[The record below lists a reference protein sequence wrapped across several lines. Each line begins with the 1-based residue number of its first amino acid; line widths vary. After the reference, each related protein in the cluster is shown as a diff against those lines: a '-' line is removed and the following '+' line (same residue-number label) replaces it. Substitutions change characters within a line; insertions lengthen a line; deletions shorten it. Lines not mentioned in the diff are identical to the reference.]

1 MPDVPDFCFPFLQTT
16 TTTLRKSSCV
26 RKDPEERFGE
36 NPQPQFW
43 YSHSTVH
50 FFFIFPKFLPQ
61 FEVLK
66 EGFQHERGP
75 VAQISPNLAGRPSV
89 IDEPVDFS
97 HFAPPAPLLPLW
109 LPPKLLP
116 YANYSP
122 LLLNGRL
129 KSDLMELISALLT
142 QSWQCFMTRFSNIIT
157 WINWVFLN
165 W

>member
-1 MPDVPDFCFPFLQTT
+1 MPDVPYFCFPFYK
-16 TTTLRKSSCV
+16 LRLLSETPAV
-26 RKDPEERFGE
+26 WERIQKRGLERIRSHNFDI
-36 NPQPQFW
+36 PTQPC
-43 YSHSTVH
+43 T

-97 HFAPPAPLLPLW
+97 HFVPPAPLLPLW

>member
-1 MPDVPDFCFPFLQTT
+1 MSEQLTKPVFECTDNLIICQMSPIFVFLSTNYDYSPKLQLCEKGSRREVWRESAATVLVFPLNRVHLFL
-16 TTTLRKSSCV
+16 
-26 RKDPEERFGE
+26 
-36 NPQPQFW
+36 
-43 YSHSTVH
+43 
-50 FFFIFPKFLPQ
+50 IFPKFVLQ

-97 HFAPPAPLLPLW
+97 HFVPPAPLLPLR

-122 LLLNGRL
+122 LLIL
-129 KSDLMELISALLT
+129 
-142 QSWQCFMTRFSNIIT
+142 FSYSMAD
-157 WINWVFLN
+157 
-165 W
+165 

>member
-1 MPDVPDFCFPFLQTT
+1 MSIFVFLFYQLLLPSQTPA
-16 TTTLRKSSCV
+16 V
-26 RKDPEERFGE
+26 WERIQKRGLERIRSHNFGI
-36 NPQPQFW
+36 PTQPW
-43 YSHSTVH
+43 TY
-50 FFFIFPKFLPQ
+50 FFIFPKFLLQ

-97 HFAPPAPLLPLW
+97 HFVPPAPLLPLW

-122 LLLNGRL
+122 SSFSSTQWKIEEWFDGTDLSLINL
-129 KSDLMELISALLT
+129 KLT
-142 QSWQCFMTRFSNIIT
+142 SFHDPIFNIIT

>member
-1 MPDVPDFCFPFLQTT
+1 MPDVPYFFSFSTNYYYSPKIQLCEKGSRGEVWRESAATILIFPLN
-16 TTTLRKSSCV
+16 RA
-26 RKDPEERFGE
+26 
-36 NPQPQFW
+36 
-43 YSHSTVH
+43 STVH
-50 FFFIFPKFLPQ
+50 FFFIFPKFRPQ

-97 HFAPPAPLLPLW
+97 HFVPPAPLLPLR

-122 LLLNGRL
+122 LLLL
-129 KSDLMELISALLT
+129 FYSMAD
-142 QSWQCFMTRFSNIIT
+142 
-157 WINWVFLN
+157 
-165 W
+165 

>member
-1 MPDVPDFCFPFLQTT
+1 MSEQLTKPVFECTDNLTICQMSPIFVFLFLHT
-16 TTTLRKSSCV
+16 TTTLRNSSCV

-43 YSHSTVH
+43 YSHSTCAVH
-50 FFFIFPKFLPQ
+50 LFFIFPKCLPQ

-97 HFAPPAPLLPLW
+97 HFVPPAPLLPLW

-122 LLLNGRL
+122 LLPL
-129 KSDLMELISALLT
+129 
-142 QSWQCFMTRFSNIIT
+142 FSSMADWRVI
-157 WINWVFLN
+157 WWNWSQPY
-165 W
+165 

>member
-1 MPDVPDFCFPFLQTT
+1 MSEQLTKPVFECTDNLIICQMSPIFVFLFYKLLLLSETPA
-16 TTTLRKSSCV
+16 V
-26 RKDPEERFGE
+26 WERIQRRGLERIRSHNFDI
-36 NPQPQFW
+36 PTQPC
-43 YSHSTVH
+43 T

-97 HFAPPAPLLPLW
+97 HFVPPAPLLPLR

-122 LLLNGRL
+122 LLPL
-129 KSDLMELISALLT
+129 
-142 QSWQCFMTRFSNIIT
+142 FSYSMADWRVI
-157 WINWVFLN
+157 WWNWSQPN
-165 W
+165 